1 MVNNRRNFINDIYKN
16 MPLDEIPWN
25 SETPPDLLMK
35 LIESG
40 KIQPCRAI
48 DLGCGAGNYI
58 LYLAG
63 LGFDATGIDMSSEAI
78 EIARKNAENKNI
90 KCDFL
95 VADIVNDLDKIKQKW
110 DFAYD
115 WSVLHHIMPRDRP
128 RYVKN
133 VLGILNPKGKYLSVC
148 FSEKDNTFETSGKYR
163 KTHIGTVLYFS
174 SEEELREL
182 FSPYFHILEMKTV
195 EIAGKSTPHLCNY
208 VFMAAKNL

>member
-1 MVNNRRNFINDIYKN
+1 MVTNRRNFINDIYKN
-16 MPLDEIPWN
+16 LSLDEIPWN
-25 SETPPDLLMK
+25 NESPPELLVK

-40 KIQPCRAI
+40 KIKPCKAV

-63 LGFDATGIDMSSEAI
+63 LGFDATGIDMSSAAI
-78 EIARKNAENKNI
+78 DIARKNAERKNI
-90 KCDFL
+90 GCNFIVTDL
-95 VADIVNDLDKIKQKW
+95 VKDLDKFEKKW

-115 WSVLHHIMPRDRP
+115 WSVLHHILPRDRI

-133 VLGILNPKGKYLSVC
+133 VHGILNPKGKYLSVC
-148 FSEKDNTFETSGKYR
+148 FSEKDDTFETSGKYR
-163 KTHIGTVLYFS
+163 KTSLGTVLYFS

-182 FSPYFHILEMKTV
+182 FSSCFNILEMKTV

-208 VFMAAKNL
+208 VFMTRK